1 MYLGR
6 WYRTLRDIPARQL
19 LARLNFEVK
28 KTFFTKLPPNLKQQ
42 LDTVQKLASPPL
54 RQDYLTNLKTQS
66 PIPTTFDRELANY
79 EFTFLNETRSLSYP
93 IPWNSSDYSRLWQF
107 NLHYFDWI
115 REDLEAVYQNPQT
128 ASEKLQKIS
137 HCIEDWIT
145 ANPAWSFD
153 GWHPYTTSLR
163 IVNWT
168 FALRAFPQLTTPK
181 LLDSLWQ
188 QICFLDRNKEF
199 FAGGNHLLE
208 NLRALIVGGLNFESA
223 KADRIVRKS
232 LALLE
237 KQIQIQVLNDGGHY
251 ELSPMYHLLMVN
263 LVGECVVCLRSA
275 NCSVPPRI
283 LSTLEQM
290 LSFVE
295 AIRLTSGQYPLW
307 NDCAYGIAPTLDTT
321 RDWIRP
327 LCRQQSLSAPPELQT
342 RLLQSAQISLSVVDN
357 PATQNLTSHLATSG
371 YHVLRQGDL
380 EVAFDGAAPCPK
392 DLPPHAHA
400 DCLSIDVYWRGQPL
414 IIETGTSQYGSG
426 PVRNYERSTCAHNA
440 IALSASPAGDKP
452 SRRFEDQSEIW
463 GSFRVG
469 RKAQPFGQRWGHDH
483 SWQWV
488 QAAHDGYQRSPFQTA
503 HHRWVG
509 ICDHRVVILDHLDAS
524 LADAQSDIRFRSH
537 FHLAPG
543 FEVSF
548 TPNPHQLRGKLE
560 RQPIYLELIG
570 IDPADQVGI
579 LSPAE
584 SSSWYA
590 PEFGHRL
597 PRSLLRIEG
606 SMQPNSRFL
615 GLAIG
620 IGEPPHLTWHLQDHH
635 LHLSLRDQGDIN
647 CYWRNTELSTTI
659 SY

>member
-1 MYLGR
+1 MHLVR
-6 WYRTLRDIPARQL
+6 WYRTLRDIPTRQL
-19 LARLNFEVK
+19 VARLNFEAK
-28 KTFFTKLPPNLKQQ
+28 KTVFPKLPAKLTQKLSIGQSVYTPSLKPNYLTKLAIPFQSEAVSNL
-42 LDTVQKLASPPL
+42 
-54 RQDYLTNLKTQS
+54 NLG
-66 PIPTTFDRELANY
+66 NY
-79 EFTFLNETRSLSYP
+79 EFTFLNETRSLSHP
-93 IPWNSSDYSRLWQF
+93 IPWNSPDYSRLWQF

-115 REDLEAVYQNPQT
+115 REDLEAVYQNPPI

-168 FALRAFPQLTTPK
+168 FALRAFPQLATPN
-181 LLDSLWQ
+181 LLNSLWQ

-208 NLRALIVGGLNFESA
+208 NLRALIVGGLNFESSQ
-223 KADRIVRKS
+223 ADHIVRKA

-237 KQIQIQVLNDGGHY
+237 KQIQIQVLEDGGHY
-251 ELSPMYHLLMVN
+251 ELSPMYHLLMLN

-275 NCSVPPRI
+275 NDLVPPKI
-283 LSTLEQM
+283 VSTLEQM

-327 LCRQQSLSAPPELQT
+327 LCDKPSISAPPKLQT
-342 RLLQSAQISLSVVDN
+342 RLLQSAQISLSVADRPTAPN
-357 PATQNLTSHLATSG
+357 STSHLAASG

-392 DLPPHAHA
+392 ELPPHAHA

-426 PVRNYERSTCAHNA
+426 PIRNYERSTCAHNA
-440 IALSASPAGDKP
+440 IALSAPQAGDKT

-469 RKAQPFGQRWGHDH
+469 RKARPFGQCWGHDH
-483 SWQWV
+483 PWQWV
-488 QAAHDGYQRSPFQTA
+488 QAAHDGYQRSPFQTT

-524 LADAQSDIRFRSH
+524 RADAQSAIGFRSH
-537 FHLAPG
+537 FHLAPE
-543 FEVSF
+543 FEGSF
-548 TPNPHQLRGKLE
+548 TPNPHQLWGKLE
-560 RQPIYLELIG
+560 QQPIYLELIG
-570 IDPADQVGI
+570 IEPADQVDI
-579 LSPAE
+579 LSPEE

-590 PEFGHRL
+590 PEFGRRL

-620 IGEPPHLTWHLQDHH
+620 IGEPPHLTWHLQNHH

-647 CYWRNTELSTTI
+647 CYWRNAELSTTI